1 MIAHGDLLSRVVGS
15 ALRPRAVSGR
25 VVAVE
30 SRPKQFR
37 FRSPRIVWP
46 CHWLGQ
52 HVLCAGPERCGACA
66 AGLPRREFSFVLCDA
81 IGVGGLQ
88 RGLLRLSAAD
98 SAAIA
103 AAFDRAGQEQVVGSV
118 LELSRPTTRRPVVA
132 QWVKRCEGL
141 QEIDEHWTLEEVLA
155 LHGIRCVTPIEHA
168 PEEELLRILAAR
180 VQEFLHA
187 S

>member
-1 MIAHGDLLSRVVGS
+1 MIAHGDLLSHVVGA

-30 SRPKQFR
+30 PRPKQFR

-52 HVLCAGPERCGACA
+52 HVLCAGPDRCGACA
-66 AGLPRREFSFVLCDA
+66 AGLPRRGFSFVVVDA
-81 IGVGGLQ
+81 LGARGLE

-98 SAAIA
+98 DAAIA
-103 AAFDRAGQEQVVGSV
+103 AAFDKAGEEQVIGSV
-118 LELSRPTTRRPVVA
+118 VELSRPSARKPVVA
-132 QWVKRCEGL
+132 AYVKRCEGL
-141 QEIDEHWTLEEVLA
+141 AEIDEHWTLEEVLA

-168 PEEELLRILAAR
+168 PEDEILRL
-180 VQEFLHA
+180 VA
-187 S
+187 SRCQDFMRAS